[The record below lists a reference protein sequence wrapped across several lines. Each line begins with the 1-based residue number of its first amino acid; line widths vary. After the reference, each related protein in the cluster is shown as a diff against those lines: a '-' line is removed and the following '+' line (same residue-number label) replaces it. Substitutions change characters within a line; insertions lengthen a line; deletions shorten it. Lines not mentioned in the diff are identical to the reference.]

1 MNLSTLSGRP
11 SPEDRA
17 KNINFLRMLYTLFAV
32 ELLIAVVWTSFALS
46 YYDKFGKGIERW
58 WEFTIVSGVICLIL
72 ILASIT
78 VPVLR
83 KFPIGVAIYAVFTL
97 CFMHF
102 ASYLCL
108 VDKTFLVYYGL
119 WLLFAVAIGFAIYAW
134 SLVDKTNTLVSLL
147 VVTSSC
153 LLIFLDFLIFTDIK
167 FLWLLL
173 VLLGVLVFGFYLNYD
188 VRKMVRG
195 GIAEYSTDDPY
206 TGAVRIWLESVLVFC
221 RFIELLGRGCCKNKH

>member
-1 MNLSTLSGRP
+1 MNLSTLSGRT

-17 KNINFLRMLYTLFAV
+17 KNINFLRMLYTLFAA
-32 ELLIAVVWTSFALS
+32 ELLVAVIWTSFALS
-46 YYDKFGKGIERW
+46 YYDNFGKGIEKW
-58 WEFTIVSGVICLIL
+58 WEFAIATGVLCLVL
-72 ILASIT
+72 ILASII
-78 VPVLR
+78 VPALR
-83 KFPIGVAIYAVFTL
+83 KFPVGAAIYGIFTI

-102 ASYLCL
+102 VSYLCL
-108 VDKTFLVYYGL
+108 VDKTHLAYYGL

-134 SLVDKTNTLVSLL
+134 SLVDRTNTLVSIL
-147 VVTSSC
+147 VVTSSS
-153 LLIFLDFLIFTDIK
+153 LLIFLTFLIFTQIR

-188 VRKMVRG
+188 VRKMVKG
-195 GIAEYSTDDPY
+195 GVAEYTTDDPY